1 LGSTFKPIPEG
12 RYQPAQAGV
21 LTQAQANALL
31 GPGNILLQGLTVEF
45 GG

>member
-1 LGSTFKPIPEG
+1 MSRKVNGYRNSH
-12 RYQPAQAGV
+12 V

-31 GPGNILLQGLTVEF
+31 GPANILLLGLQVQY

>member
-1 LGSTFKPIPEG
+1 VRQFLKDVTRLQKA
-12 RYQPAQAGV
+12 RV
-21 LTQAQANALL
+21 LTQSQADALL